1 MEVVMKKTIVFLVA
15 ACLFLTGCA
24 TTYKVDHDIIK
35 QFHEPEVSADKTGLF
50 VIRGSSF
57 KGSGRGLWVALNDSV
72 VADLPNSSH
81 VYLELDAG
89 VNTLNFVQAK
99 AGFGYLAI
107 DNQPGATLYA
117 MVNYNSADPA
127 KLAEFIEKDLGQTVV
142 MKTKAVEPL
151 QNKKN
156 NDAYDNQLLN
166 PGYLAYPIMIESS
179 EEITADENHAV
190 VRFYRPGKLI
200 ANCAFDV
207 WNQNCYLGS
216 TRGGSYFSVKLK
228 PGHHVFIALSERYS
242 IVEAELA
249 AGKEYAIQLGVG
261 MGWNQAHIKLLPID
275 LRSNQDLVKKWKES
289 LKSTVVNQD
298 TVESD
303 PIAKR
308 IEMGLS
314 YMENTRKAVVNGD
327 TPTRSLPSDFGM

>member
-1 MEVVMKKTIVFLVA
+1 MEVSMKKTIILLA
-15 ACLFLTGCA
+15 TACLFLTGCA

-35 QFHEPEVSADKTGLF
+35 EFHEPEVSPDKTGLF
-50 VIRGSSF
+50 VIRGNNF
-57 KGSGRGLWVALNDSV
+57 KGSGRGLWVAVNDSV

-81 VYLELDAG
+81 VFLELDSG

-117 MVNYNSADPA
+117 MVNYNSVDPT
-127 KLAEFIEKDLGQTVV
+127 KFAELIEKDLGQTVV
-142 MKTKAVEPL
+142 MKTKAVDPL

-200 ANCAFDV
+200 ANWAFDV
-207 WNQNCYLGS
+207 WNQDSYIGS

-242 IVEAELA
+242 IVKAELE
-249 AGKEYAIQLGVG
+249 AGKEYAVQLGVG

-275 LRSNQDLVKKWKES
+275 LRSDQDQVKKWKAS
-289 LKSTVVNQD
+289 LKSTVVNQEI
-298 TVESD
+298 VESG

-314 YMENTRKAVVNGD
+314 YMESTRKAIANGD
-327 TPTRSLPSDFGM
+327 APTRSLPANFGM